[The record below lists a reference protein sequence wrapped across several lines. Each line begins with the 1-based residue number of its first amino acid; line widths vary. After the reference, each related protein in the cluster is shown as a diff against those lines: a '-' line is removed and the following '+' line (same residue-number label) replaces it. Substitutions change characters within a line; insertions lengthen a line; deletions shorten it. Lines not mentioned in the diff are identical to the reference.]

1 MNNIKERI
9 RYGLGEVALIF
20 LGVTIAIWFN
30 NWNENR
36 RIEIKAKNQYIEL
49 KNDLDEDLNFIRL
62 MISNLDSKIGSVQ
75 DIITHSQN
83 GSNADL
89 IYGIARDK
97 LNGLPFFKPTGY
109 DVASFSLKYDLS
121 LIENKSIIHSIIKFY
136 SALEIIEGNNKSLLE
151 YLNKHI
157 TPIYINT
164 VDITA
169 KQVIKQKVFYS
180 VEFRNVYEGLRLS
193 LQNNLNI
200 CKEAEREV
208 RNAIGNIPPQVQAK
222 KRSKTDLKLD
232 S

>member
-169 KQVIKQKVFYS
+169 KQVIKQKSFI
-180 VEFRNVYEGLRLS
+180 
-193 LQNNLNI
+193 QLNFAMFM
-200 CKEAEREV
+200 K
-208 RNAIGNIPPQVQAK
+208 
-222 KRSKTDLKLD
+222 D
-232 S
+232 